1 MPDAASPFA
10 EVLARAGQGDSAAM
24 SAVAQ
29 HYEAEIRVMA
39 RVLLGPALRPYLDS
53 MDLVQ
58 SVHRSLMVHL
68 RAGQLELSQP
78 DQLLALA
85 LTMIRRKVARQWRR
99 HRRQQRLD
107 GTLHE
112 QPLPQLLTRLH
123 CPDDDPVRRSQ
134 IDEAIAKLLRHITSV
149 DRQIME
155 LRLEGFNNAEIAERL
170 GLDPD
175 GLRVRISRLRHRLHS
190 DHLLDEWL

>member
-68 RAGQLELSQP
+68 RGGEFELTSP
-78 DQLLALA
+78 DRLVALA
-85 LTMIRRKVARQWRR
+85 VTMIRRKVARQWRR
-99 HRRQQRLD
+99 HRRQERMTATD
-107 GTLHE
+107 SGT
-112 QPLPQLLTRLH
+112 PLPE
-123 CPDDDPVRRSQ
+123 
-134 IDEAIAKLLRHITSV
+134 ILLRLCAS
-149 DRQIME
+149 DS
-155 LRLEGFNNAEIAERL
+155 
-170 GLDPD
+170 DP
-175 GLRVRISRLRHRLHS
+175 
-190 DHLLDEWL
+190 